1 MSHDDGDALCYN
13 MLGSEAT
20 MKKENFAGLCVHFN
34 SSVLPSSFCALPT
47 GIVCNY
53 LSSEHSSSSCS
64 LYISCG
70 SLFVLLLRTTR
81 SMNAI
86 LIYMGVCDTCQLIFI
101 SLLTFSCIMVASDIL
116 NPAACNPFMFLL
128 CVVCS
133 FHFNMCGFSFQKQW
147 NKKCIKTD
155 FSPFGHRVCRV
166 RGD

>member
-13 MLGSEAT
+13 MLGSGAT

-34 SSVLPSSFCALPT
+34 SSVLPSNFCALPT
-47 GIVCNY
+47 GIVRNY

-70 SLFVLLLRTTR
+70 SLFVLSSRTTR

-116 NPAACNPFMFLL
+116 NPAACNPFMFFYAL
-128 CVVCS
+128 CVHFISICAD
-133 FHFNMCGFSFQKQW
+133 FHLKNSE
-147 NKKCIKTD
+147 KKCIKTD
-155 FSPFGHRVCRV
+155 CSPFGHRVCRV